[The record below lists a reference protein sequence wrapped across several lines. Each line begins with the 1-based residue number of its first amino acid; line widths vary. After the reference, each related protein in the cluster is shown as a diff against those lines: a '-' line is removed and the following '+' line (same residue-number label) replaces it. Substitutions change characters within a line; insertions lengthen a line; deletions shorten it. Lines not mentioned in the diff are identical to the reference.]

1 VKRVT
6 IGRAALG
13 IALVVSV
20 VATSVPAQGQPAR
33 APRIGIL
40 IGTSP
45 SGAQHYLDAFLQG
58 LREHGYTEGQSI
70 LIEYRWAE
78 GRQERF
84 AALARELV
92 DLKVDVIVATVSAAA
107 VAARGVTATIPIV
120 MLVVGDPVQLGLVT
134 SLARP
139 GGNLTGLTSVGDE
152 LFTKQVQL
160 LKEAIPSVSRV
171 AVLWNPSNPGHQPRL
186 KSIEIAARSLK
197 MQARTLP
204 VRAPE
209 QLDGAFASMTTARTD
224 ALLVVADVMFFLHRG
239 RIAELAMKARLPT
252 IYGNREHAEDGGLM
266 AYAASY
272 NDLYRRGAGYVDRI
286 LKGAHPS
293 DLPVAQPTRFELVVN
308 LKTAQALGLTMPPSL
323 LLRADRLVE

>member
-1 VKRVT
+1 M
-6 IGRAALG
+6 IGRAAISIG
-13 IALVVSV
+13 LVVSV
-20 VATSVPAQGQPAR
+20 VATSVAAHAQPGR
-33 APRIGIL
+33 VPRIGIL
-40 IGTSP
+40 LATSP
-45 SGAQHYLDAFLQG
+45 SAASICVDPFRQA
-58 LREHGYTEGQSI
+58 LREHGYAEGQSI
-70 LIEYRWAE
+70 VIENRWAE

-92 DLKVDVIVATVSAAA
+92 ELKVDVIVATVSAAA
-107 VAARGVTATIPIV
+107 VAARAATATIPVV
-120 MLVVGDPVQLGLVT
+120 MLVVGDPVRLGLVT

-171 AVLWNPSNPGHQPRL
+171 AVLWNPSNPGHEPRL

-204 VRAPE
+204 VGAPE

-224 ALLVVADVMFFLHRG
+224 ALLVVADAMFVLHRG
-239 RIAELAMKARLPT
+239 RIAELAMKARLPA
-252 IYGNREHAEDGGLM
+252 IYGNVEHAEDGGLM

-272 NDLYRRGAGYVDRI
+272 DDLCRRGAGYVDRI
-286 LKGAHPS
+286 LKGAQPAH
-293 DLPVAQPTRFELVVN
+293 LPVAQPTKFDLVLN

>member
-1 VKRVT
+1 MV
-6 IGRAALG
+6 GRAALR
-13 IALVVSV
+13 IALAVSLL
-20 VATSVPAQGQPAR
+20 ATAVSTHAQPGQP
-33 APRIGIL
+33 PRIGIL
-40 IGTSP
+40 LATSASAP
-45 SGAQHYLDAFLQG
+45 PLYLDAFRQG

-107 VAARGVTATIPIV
+107 VAARDVTATIPVV
-120 MLVVGDPVQLGLVT
+120 MLVVGDPVRLGLVT

-160 LKEAIPSVSRV
+160 LKEAVPSISRV

-186 KSIEIAARSLK
+186 KSIEATARSLK
-197 MQARTLP
+197 MQTRMLP
-204 VRAPE
+204 VRGPE
-209 QLDGAFASMTTARTD
+209 DLAGAFATMTTARAD
-224 ALLVVADVMFFLHRG
+224 ALLVVADAMFFLYRG
-239 RIAELAMKARLPT
+239 RIAELVMKARLPS
-252 IYGNREHAEDGGLM
+252 IYGNREHADDGGLM

-272 NDLYRRGAGYVDRI
+272 DDLYRRGAGYVDRI
-286 LKGAHPS
+286 LKGAQPAH
-293 DLPVAQPTRFELVVN
+293 LPVAQPTKFELVLN
-308 LKTAQALGLTMPPSL
+308 LKTAQALALTMPPSL

>member
-1 VKRVT
+1 MV
-6 IGRAALG
+6 GRAALR
-13 IALVVSV
+13 IALAVSLL
-20 VATSVPAQGQPAR
+20 ATAVSTHAQPGQP
-33 APRIGIL
+33 PRIGIL
-40 IGTSP
+40 LATSASAP
-45 SGAQHYLDAFLQG
+45 PLYLDAFRQG

-107 VAARGVTATIPIV
+107 VAARDVTATIPVV
-120 MLVVGDPVQLGLVT
+120 MLVVGDPVRLGLVT

-160 LKEAIPSVSRV
+160 LKEAVPSISRV

-186 KSIEIAARSLK
+186 K
-197 MQARTLP
+197 MQTRMLP
-204 VRAPE
+204 VRGPE
-209 QLDGAFASMTTARTD
+209 DLAGAFATMTTARAD
-224 ALLVVADVMFFLHRG
+224 ALLVVADAMFFLYRG
-239 RIAELAMKARLPT
+239 RIAELVMKARLPA
-252 IYGNREHAEDGGLM
+252 IYGNREHADDGGLM

-272 NDLYRRGAGYVDRI
+272 DDLYRRGAGYVDRI
-286 LKGAHPS
+286 LNS
-293 DLPVAQPTRFELVVN
+293 QPIFRWH
-308 LKTAQALGLTMPPSL
+308 S
-323 LLRADRLVE
+323 RRSSSSC